1 MPRYRGDQRD
11 LRFGCDE
18 VQEGLVEEHHGT
30 ALLAERRE
38 VFEISAALH
47 VACGVVGVADV
58 HRLVAP
64 GGDPLLQGGEIDV
77 EQVLREQVEV
87 FHDASCEKYL
97 LGVLGERRLHE
108 EHPVPRVQEGER
120 EVPDDLRG
128 PRAHGYVAERE
139 SVAAGD
145 VVPHRGAVRVGI
157 MVEPACTGEYLPGQL
172 PGRSAGV
179 EVGAVVLH
187 SADLPTLSSVDRW
200 RQSDEFLPRMYLHV
214 NKVGYSASYLYA
226 RWTGRPK
233 KSIKVG

>member
-1 MPRYRGDQRD
+1 MLRYRGDQRD

-18 VQEGLVEEHHGT
+18 IQESLVEEHHGV
-30 ALLAERRE
+30 AALAERRE
-38 VFEISAALH
+38 VLEVRAALH
-47 VACGVVGVADV
+47 VAGGVVGVADV

-64 GGDPLLQGGEIDV
+64 GGDSLLQGGEIYV

-87 FHDASCEKYL
+87 FDDTSGEKYL
-97 LGVLGERRLHE
+97 LGVLSERRSHE
-108 EHPVPRVQEGER
+108 EYPIPRIKEGER

-128 PRAHGYVAERE
+128 PGAHSYVAERE
-139 SVAAGD
+139 SVVAGD

-179 EVGAVVLH
+179 EVGAVILH

-200 RQSDEFLPRMYLHV
+200 CQSDEFLPRMYLHV